1 MLPCYCKG
9 TTWGDPEMPVT
20 PSFPPPPPHLCK
32 FFFFF
37 KQNTAWK
44 STWQPDENTVWH
56 PPQLINPGYVPVLSV
71 FQCDLDRWWGGV
83 KPLALFD
90 QDFRQLFRKT
100 SVVSSMRPK
109 EWSSL
114 FINFFDSHQRHKID
128 EVLKEMGVEKQTSE
142 SDIEVLQRVCAA
154 VSIRAARLAAAG
166 IASIAKVCIVN
177 L

>member
-1 MLPCYCKG
+1 M
-9 TTWGDPEMPVT
+9 
-20 PSFPPPPPHLCK
+20 
-32 FFFFF
+32 
-37 KQNTAWK
+37 
-44 STWQPDENTVWH
+44 
-56 PPQLINPGYVPVLSV
+56 
-71 FQCDLDRWWGGV
+71 GGGGF

-100 SVVSSMRPK
+100 SVVSYVAK
-109 EWSSL
+109 GVIL
-114 FINFFDSHQRHKID
+114 IIYQFFFDSHQRHKID

-166 IASIAKVCIVN
+166 IASIAKVCIAN